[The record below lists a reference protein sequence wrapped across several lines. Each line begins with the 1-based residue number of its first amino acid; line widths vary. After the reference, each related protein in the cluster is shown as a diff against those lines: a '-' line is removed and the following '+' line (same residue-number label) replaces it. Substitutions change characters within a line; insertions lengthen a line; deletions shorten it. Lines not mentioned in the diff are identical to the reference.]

1 MDLIEKLT
9 AATTEPELTAALNDF
24 QIDPKKLIS
33 AAAILK
39 ENGNTVTPECIA
51 AVSDA
56 GVPADAIDAYFEA
69 LQRWHALVN
78 RRAISDAFEH
88 AQHLMDTLGEEHPE
102 TMRAVMKALELQD
115 PGVCDRILRESGF
128 DLPATSY
135 VNSAGV
141 RMFALCDVATSL
153 GVSQFEVL
161 EKAAELG
168 VGVGTSSDAL
178 HRVH

>member
-1 MDLIEKLT
+1 MTLIEKLN
-9 AATTEPELTAALNDF
+9 AAATEPELTAALNEIP
-24 QIDPKKLIS
+24 IDPEKLRDAAYLLKRNGDEAS
-33 AAAILK
+33 PEFLAAI
-39 ENGNTVTPECIA
+39 G
-51 AVSDA
+51 DA
-56 GVPADAIDAYFEA
+56 GLPADTADAFFGA
-69 LQRWHALVN
+69 LQRLRVAT
-78 RRAISDAFEH
+78 RQRAIREAFAH
-88 AQHLMDTLGEEHPE
+88 AQDLMDTLGEEHPE

-115 PGVCDRILRESGF
+115 PGVCDRMLRESGF

-141 RMFALCDVATSL
+141 RMFALRDVAISL

-168 VGVGTSSDAL
+168 VEVGTSSDAL